1 MGDYDNDREQNGAAN
16 NAQQNQ
22 GQSSIGQSGAGYG
35 DQGGQGA
42 TGQSGTGS
50 LGQQGQTDTGMPND
64 DRDSTNET
72 QSADDTGGLTTGQN
86 DRSGQGGM
94 QQDAIG
100 SAEGSE
106 LDYEDEDNDTLEDQD
121 ANNG

>member
-1 MGDYDNDREQNGAAN
+1 MGEYNDNRAQDGAADN
-16 NAQQNQ
+16 GQQTQ
-22 GQSSIGQSGAGYG
+22 GSGAIGQSGVGYG

-50 LGQQGQTDTGMPND
+50 MGQQGQTDTGMPGN
-64 DRDSTNET
+64 DRD
-72 QSADDTGGLTTGQN
+72 QSDSAQSGDDTGGLTTGE
-86 DRSGQGGM
+86 DGRSGQGGM

-106 LDYEDEDNDTLEDQD
+106 LDDEDSDTLEDQD
-121 ANNG
+121 VASDS